1 LAGGTTA
8 FFLVLEPPASGRW
21 NAPDALAYVLFAGVN
36 VFMAV
41 LTSSLREAR
50 VRADEGRLALA
61 ESEERLR
68 LGADAAHMGAWTRDL
83 KTGVVTWSPELARVF
98 GIQPEE
104 FGRTEQSFFE
114 FVHSED
120 LPGVIDIV
128 RTAVEHRGDY
138 EVEFRFYRRD
148 GQLRWMLARGKT
160 YCDPNGE
167 PARLAGI
174 GIDVTDRKVAEEA
187 LRASEARYRSL
198 IAATS
203 SVVLTADATAAFAEP
218 QPGWEEF
225 TGQGWEAHRGWGW
238 LDAIHPDDRD
248 SVQQMWRRALD
259 TKSLH
264 ESEGRLWHAPSQQYR
279 YFVARAMPV
288 LDADGSVREWVGTIT
303 DVDEKKRLDQKLLHA
318 DKLESLG
325 VLAGGIAHDFNNL
338 LVGIMG
344 NASILEEMAES
355 GSQTAEFATAIVQ
368 ASERAADL
376 TRQMLAYA
384 GKGQF
389 LIRKVDLSREVTELL
404 PLLEPAM
411 SRSMELRLDLAP
423 ALPLVEADPSQV
435 QQIIMNLVMNA
446 AEATPKG
453 GVVTISTALSE
464 EAPQDG
470 FWAVDHAGQPEGYVV
485 LRVRDTGHGMD
496 DATRRKIFDPFFTTK
511 FTGRGLGLAAVLG
524 IVRAQRGGIC
534 VESEPGKG
542 STFTVYFP
550 ATAARGVSARAP
562 AIRQPG

>member
-1 LAGGTTA
+1 
-8 FFLVLEPPASGRW
+8 
-21 NAPDALAYVLFAGVN
+21 
-36 VFMAV
+36 
-41 LTSSLREAR
+41 
-50 VRADEGRLALA
+50 
-61 ESEERLR
+61 
-68 LGADAAHMGAWTRDL
+68 
-83 KTGVVTWSPELARVF
+83 
-98 GIQPEE
+98 
-104 FGRTEQSFFE
+104 
-114 FVHSED
+114 
-120 LPGVIDIV
+120 
-128 RTAVEHRGDY
+128 
-138 EVEFRFYRRD
+138 
-148 GQLRWMLARGKT
+148 
-160 YCDPNGE
+160 
-167 PARLAGI
+167 
-174 GIDVTDRKVAEEA
+174 

-203 SVVLTADATAAFAEP
+203 SVVLTADATAALIEP
-218 QPGWEEF
+218 QPDWEEF
-225 TGQGWEAHRGWGW
+225 TGQTWEAHRGWGW

-248 SVQQMWRRALD
+248 NVQQMWRRALE

-264 ESEGRLWHAPSQQYR
+264 ESEGRLWHAASQQYR

-288 LDADGSVREWVGTIT
+288 QNSDGSVREWVGTIT

-338 LVGIMG
+338 LVGILG

-355 GSQTAEFATAIVQ
+355 GSQTAEFASAIVQ

-389 LIRKVDLSREVTELL
+389 LIRKVDLSREVIELL

-411 SRSMELRLDLAP
+411 SRSMELRLDLDR
-423 ALPLVEADPSQV
+423 ALPPVEADPSQV
-435 QQIIMNLVMNA
+435 QQIIMNLIINA

-453 GVVTISTALSE
+453 GVVTVSTAVSE
-464 EAPQDG
+464 DAPLAG
-470 FWAVDHAGQPEGYVV
+470 FPAVDNAGPAERYVL

-496 DATRRKIFDPFFTTK
+496 EATQSRIFDPFFTTK

-550 ATAARGVSARAP
+550 AAAAQSASVMVSPQSA
-562 AIRQPG
+562 G